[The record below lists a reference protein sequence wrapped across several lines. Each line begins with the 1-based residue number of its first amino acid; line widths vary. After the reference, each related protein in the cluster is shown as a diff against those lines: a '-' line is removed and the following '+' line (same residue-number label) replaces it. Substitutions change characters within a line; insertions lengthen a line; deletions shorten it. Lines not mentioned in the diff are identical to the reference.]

1 MRIVYIGTCYP
12 MRGGLAHFN
21 VILSRALEREHEV
34 SFLAF
39 TRQYPDLL
47 FPGKTQY
54 VTDAESSAAVQ
65 YPAEP
70 VLDSIGPLSWWRTAR
85 RVAAID
91 PDLVIYKYW
100 MPFFAP
106 AFGTVSRLIKRWTHA
121 RIVFICDNIIP
132 HERRLLDVALTRYAL
147 GPVDGFVT
155 MSEQVRDDLLRLKPG
170 AAWRLIEHPIYSV
183 FGERVEKGHAR
194 SRLGM
199 GEGPWLLFFGY
210 VREYKGLDL
219 MLRAMPLIRRRLPV
233 RLMVAGEFYA
243 GEKRYR
249 GLVEELGL
257 GEAVRFD
264 ADYIPEDRV
273 ALYFSACDATVLPY
287 HSATQSG
294 IVQIAYQLDTPVIC
308 TDVGG
313 LAAAVAD
320 GETGLVVRPGDPEA
334 LAAAILRYY
343 DDGLEG
349 KLREG
354 VRREKVK
361 YSWEPLIRAL
371 VELSGT
377 AGSELPARTGKGV
390 P

>member
-1 MRIVYIGTCYP
+1 MKIVYIGTCYP

-21 VILSRALEREHEV
+21 VILSRALERDHQV
-34 SFLAF
+34 SFLSF
-39 TRQYPDLL
+39 TRQYPDLF

-54 VTDAESSAAVQ
+54 VTDADSSAAVR
-65 YPAEP
+65 YPAEA
-70 VLDSIGPLSWWRTAR
+70 VLDSIDPLSWWRTAR

-106 AFGTVSRLIKRWTHA
+106 AFGTVSRLIKRRTRA

-132 HERRLLDVALTRYAL
+132 HERRPLDVALTRYAL

-155 MSEQVRDDLLRLKPG
+155 MSERVRDDLLRLKPG
-170 AAWRLIEHPIYSV
+170 ANWRLVEHPIYNI
-183 FGERVEKGHAR
+183 FGERVDKGEAR
-194 SRLGM
+194 RRLGLD
-199 GEGPWLLFFGY
+199 EGPWLLFFGY
-210 VREYKGLDL
+210 IREYKGLDL
-219 MLRAMPLIRRRLPV
+219 MLRALPAIRRHLPV
-233 RLMVAGEFYA
+233 RLLVAGEFYA
-243 GEKRYR
+243 GEREVR
-249 GLVEELGL
+249 ALVADLGL
-257 GEAVRFD
+257 AEAVRFD

-273 ALYFSACDATVLPY
+273 ALYFSACDAAVLPY

-320 GETGLVVRPGDPEA
+320 GETGLVVPPGDPQA
-334 LAAAILRYY
+334 LAAAILRFYQE
-343 DDGLEG
+343 GLEE

-361 YSWEPLIRAL
+361 YSWEPLTRA
-371 VELSGT
+371 VIELGGSV
-377 AGSELPARTGKGV
+377 AGETH
-390 P
+390 

>member
-1 MRIVYIGTCYP
+1 MKIVYIGTCYP

-21 VILSRALEREHEV
+21 AILSRALERDHQV
-34 SFLAF
+34 KFLSF

-54 VTDAESSAAVQ
+54 VTDEESSAAVR

-106 AFGTVSRLIKRWTHA
+106 AFGTVSRLIKRWTRA

-132 HERRLLDVALTRYAL
+132 HERRPLDVALTRYAI

-155 MSEQVRDDLLRLKPG
+155 MSERVRDDLLRLKPR
-170 AAWRLIEHPIYSV
+170 ANWRRVEHPIYSI
-183 FGERVEKGHAR
+183 FGERMNKAEAR
-194 SRLGM
+194 HRLGL
-199 GEGPWLLFFGY
+199 GDGPWLLFFGY

-219 MLRAMPLIRRRLPV
+219 ILRALPVMRRQLPV
-233 RLMVAGEFYA
+233 RLLVAGEFYSR
-243 GEKRYR
+243 EREYR
-249 GLVEELGL
+249 TLVEELGL
-257 GEAVRFD
+257 TEAVRFD

-273 ALYFSACDATVLPY
+273 ALYFSACDAAVLPY

-294 IVQIAYQLDTPVIC
+294 IVQIAYQLDSPVIC

-313 LAAAVAD
+313 LARVVLD
-320 GETGLVVRPGDPEA
+320 GETGLVVPPDDPDA
-334 LAAAILRYY
+334 LAAAVLRFYQQ
-343 DDGLEG
+343 GLEER
-349 KLREG
+349 LREG

-361 YSWEPLIRAL
+361 YSWEPLMRAL
-371 VELSGT
+371 IEL
-377 AGSELPARTGKGV
+377 ARAC
-390 P
+390 